1 MNLSPR
7 KLVRTFYEADLIHN
21 DEIIKNYVHADV
33 NLHWQSSSG
42 LFKMKYA
49 DIVALFKGMRDAF
62 EFSRCDISHV
72 LADKEKVSIRY
83 DFIVK
88 PIESHMEEIM
98 GHFICI
104 WEFKDDKLHTGYMV
118 SQSADTSSK
127 NLITFI

>member
-21 DEIIKNYVHADV
+21 DEIIKNYLHPDANVHW
-33 NLHWQSSSG
+33 NSSSG
-42 LFKMKYA
+42 LFKMKYK
-49 DIVALFKGMRDAF
+49 DIVDLFKGMRDAF
-62 EFSRCDISHV
+62 EFSKCDISHV
-72 LADKEKVSIRY
+72 LVDKDQVSIRY

-88 PIESHMEEIM
+88 PIESQSEEIM
-98 GHFICI
+98 GHFMCI
-104 WEFKDDKLHTGYMV
+104 WELKDDQLHTGYIV

>member
-7 KLVRTFYEADLIHN
+7 KLVRTFYESDLIHD
-21 DEIIKNYVHADV
+21 DEIIKNYVHPDV
-33 NLHWQSSSG
+33 NIHWNSSSG
-42 LFKMKYA
+42 LFKMKYE
-49 DIVALFKGMRDAF
+49 DIIALFKGMRDAF

-88 PIESHMEEIM
+88 PIENNVEELM
-98 GHFICI
+98 GHFMCI
-104 WEFKDDKLHTGYMV
+104 WELKDDKLHTGYMV